1 MRLLFSFF
9 ALLASFEALA
19 ISAPS
24 VSADILFLSRNSN
37 FHKYDENVASPDQK
51 PNGINVR
58 EAELQFYADVDPYT
72 RLNLVLAIAP
82 KYTSDGTKVSES
94 WGIEPEEAIAESNV
108 VANLTL
114 KIGKFK
120 AAMGKHNML
129 HTHAYPFVEAPLA
142 NVKLLGDEGLND
154 IGVSAA
160 ILAPSSWF
168 NELTF
173 QYLRG
178 KGENEEFK
186 SPSPGVG
193 VGLVHWK
200 NLFDLSDSLTFEVGA
215 SYAKGGNSYRQS
227 TSLAGM
233 DLTFKWRPVEG
244 GKYTSV
250 LWSTE
255 YLSRQQSQLAV
266 SDEKAAGLTSWV
278 QYQFAERWSVFC
290 RSESLIVKDTFDPA
304 GLPNDS
310 WERNSVALQYA
321 PSEFSSYKF
330 EYNQGRG
337 GPANAN
343 GETTERAFFIQA
355 NFTIGAHPSHVY

>member
-1 MRLLFSFF
+1 MRFLFSIL
-9 ALLASFEALA
+9 ALLASFNALA
-19 ISAPS
+19 ISSPS
-24 VSADILFLSRNSN
+24 VGANVLFLSRNSN
-37 FHKYDENVASPDQK
+37 FHKYDTDFASPDQK

-72 RLNLVLAIAP
+72 RLNLVLAVAP

-94 WGIEPEEAIAESNV
+94 WGIEPEQATAESNV
-108 VANLTL
+108 VPNLTL

-120 AAMGKHNML
+120 AAMGKHNTL

-142 NVKLLGDEGLND
+142 NIKLLGDEGLND

-178 KGENEEFK
+178 KGENDEFK
-186 SPSPGVG
+186 SPSPGMG

-200 NLFDLSDSLTFEVGA
+200 NLFDLSDSLTLELGA
-215 SYAKGGNSYRQS
+215 SYAGGGNSYRQS
-227 TSLAGM
+227 TSLTGA

-244 GKYTSV
+244 GKYVSV
-250 LWSTE
+250 LWATE
-255 YLSRQQSQLAV
+255 YLSRQQSQTAV

-278 QYQFAERWSVFC
+278 QYQFAERWSALY
-290 RSESLIVKDTFDPA
+290 RYENLIVKDTFDPA
-304 GLPNDS
+304 GLPNDT
-310 WERNSVALQYA
+310 WERNSAGLQYA
-321 PSEFSSYKF
+321 PSEFSSYRF

-337 GPANAN
+337 GPANAD

-355 NFTIGAHPSHVY
+355 SFTIGAHPSHSY